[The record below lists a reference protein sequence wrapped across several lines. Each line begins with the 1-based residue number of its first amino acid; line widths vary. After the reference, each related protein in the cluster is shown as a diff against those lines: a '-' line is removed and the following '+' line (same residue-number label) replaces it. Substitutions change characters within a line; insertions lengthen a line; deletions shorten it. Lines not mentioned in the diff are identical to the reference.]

1 MSGYTKGPWEYEWST
16 SPYYSDGEV
25 ISGDKKIAIVCGSN
39 YGEWRDAD
47 DCGEAE
53 FQANAALIAA
63 APDLLEALEQLFR
76 IGDVYPS
83 AIEHDAYGEEG
94 GKMDLEQW
102 TDLAKAAIAK
112 ARGEK

>member
-25 ISGDKKIAIVCGSN
+25 IAGDKKIAIVCGSN

-63 APDLLEALEQLFR
+63 APDLLEACEALNCIDHIEQASVGPLR
-76 IGDVYPS
+76 
-83 AIEHDAYGEEG
+83 DAL
-94 GKMDLEQW
+94 M
-102 TDLAKAAIAK
+102 KARASIAK